1 MFRVIPLMS
10 EVYITYRVAGP
21 QLLVVGYREPDDGA
35 DGVEDKGQEH
45 VLMEGD
51 PLAAQ
56 TPNGRI
62 RTERERHT

>member
-1 MFRVIPLMS
+1 MAEMHS
-10 EVYITYRVAGP
+10 TYRVAGP
-21 QLLVVGYREPDDGA
+21 QLLVVGYSREPDDGA

-45 VLMEGD
+45 VLMEGV